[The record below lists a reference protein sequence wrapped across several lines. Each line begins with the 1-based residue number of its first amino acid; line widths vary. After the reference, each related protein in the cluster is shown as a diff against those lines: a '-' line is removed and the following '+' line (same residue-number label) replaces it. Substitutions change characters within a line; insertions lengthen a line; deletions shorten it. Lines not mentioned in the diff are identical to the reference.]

1 MSETVTTV
9 STNSNWK
16 PALVGGAL
24 LALLASNIY
33 LFVQVYD
40 MKAASAKSQDAL
52 TAQIQE
58 LKDNTTTIAATQRQ
72 HYQALSQDLDRR
84 TRDVARAATSARTD
98 ALKSVALTKQEL
110 EAEQAQ
116 TAEKINGDLSSVK
129 QATDQKFTEVN
140 TDVGNVKQ
148 QVSTTQS
155 DLQKTIAT
163 LSHVQ
168 GDLGVTSGLVAK
180 NGTELEALKR
190 LGERNYFEF
199 NIKKTKQPQK
209 VGDIQVLL
217 RKTDPKKNKFTLTVM
232 ADDKTI
238 EKKDKTA
245 DEPVQFYVAKAR
257 QPYEI
262 VVNEVRKDQVVGYL
276 ATPKDTVAR

>member
-1 MSETVTTV
+1 MNETVTTV
-9 STNSNWK
+9 PTSSNWK

-33 LFVQVYD
+33 LFVQLHD
-40 MKAASAKSQDAL
+40 MKASAVKTQDSLA
-52 TAQIQE
+52 AQIQE
-58 LKDNTTTIAATQRQ
+58 LKDNTNTIASTQRQ
-72 HYQALSQDLDRR
+72 HYQSLSQDLDRR
-84 TRDVARAATSARTD
+84 TKEVGRAATSARTD
-98 ALKSVALTKQEL
+98 ALKSVAQTKQEL
-110 EAEQAQ
+110 EQEQAQ
-116 TAEKINGDLSSVK
+116 TAQKLDGEVSSVK

-140 TDVGNVKQ
+140 ADVGSVKQ
-148 QVSTTQS
+148 QVTTTQS

-180 NGTELEALKR
+180 NGTQLDALKR

-199 NIKKTKQPQK
+199 NIRKTKEPQK

-262 VVNEVRKDQVVGYL
+262 VVNEVHKDQVVGYL

>member
-1 MSETVTTV
+1 MNETVTAV
-9 STNSNWK
+9 PPNSNWK

-33 LFVQVYD
+33 LFVQLHD
-40 MKAASAKSQDAL
+40 MKASAAKTQDSL
-52 TAQIQE
+52 SAQIQE
-58 LKDNTTTIAATQRQ
+58 LKENTSTIATTQRQ
-72 HYQALSQDLDRR
+72 HYQSLSQDLDRR

-98 ALKSVALTKQEL
+98 ALKSVALTKQQL
-110 EAEQAQ
+110 EQEQAQ
-116 TAEKINGDLSSVK
+116 TAEKINGDLSTVK

-155 DLQKTIAT
+155 DLQKTIAQ

-180 NGTELEALKR
+180 NGTELDALRR

-199 NIKKTKQPQK
+199 NLRKTKSPQK

-262 VVNEVRKDQVVGYL
+262 VVNEVRKDQIVGYL
-276 ATPKDTVAR
+276 ATPKDSIAR

>member
-9 STNSNWK
+9 SSNSNWK
-16 PALVGGAL
+16 PAVVGGAL

-33 LFVQVYD
+33 LFVQLHD
-40 MKAASAKSQDAL
+40 MRAATAKTQDGLA
-52 TAQIQE
+52 AQIQE
-58 LKDNTTTIAATQRQ
+58 LKDNTTTIVATQRK
-72 HYQALSQDLDRR
+72 HYQSLSEDLDRR

-98 ALKSVALTKQEL
+98 ALKSVAQTKQQL
-110 EAEQAQ
+110 EQEQAQ
-116 TAEKINGDLSSVK
+116 AAEKINGDLSTVK
-129 QATDQKFTEVN
+129 QATDEKFTAVN

-148 QVSTTQS
+148 QVTTTQS
-155 DLQKTIAT
+155 DLQKTIAQ

-180 NGTELEALKR
+180 NGSDLEALRR

-199 NIKKTKQPQK
+199 NIRKEKAPQK
-209 VGDIQVLL
+209 VGDIQMVL
-217 RKTDPKKNKFTLTVM
+217 RKTDPKKNRFTLTVM

-245 DEPVQFYVAKAR
+245 NEPVQFYVAKAK

-276 ATPKDTVAR
+276 ATPKNTVSR